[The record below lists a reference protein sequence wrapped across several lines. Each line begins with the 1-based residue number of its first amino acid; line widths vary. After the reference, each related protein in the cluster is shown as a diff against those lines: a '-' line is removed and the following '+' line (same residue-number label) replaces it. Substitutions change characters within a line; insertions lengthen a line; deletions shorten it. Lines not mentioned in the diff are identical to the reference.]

1 MEGAQGPQGP
11 QGDPVSVC
19 LLISN
24 ASFSK
29 MSIIQ
34 IRSSIDIDSI
44 TCPSHTVTH

>member
-24 ASFSK
+24 AYFSK
-29 MSIIQ
+29 M
-34 IRSSIDIDSI
+34 SSIDIDSI